1 MSGKEVERY
10 GGHTACV
17 EVSAPGAPS
26 LVFDC
31 GTGAQALG
39 QQIIESGQTEITI
52 LFSHTHMD
60 HLFALP
66 FFAPALSPRCTVTL
80 GVPATDAAEARD
92 KIGEYLNGVF
102 HPLRIADLP
111 AKVVFQA
118 VEPDQGFE
126 VGPYKVST
134 LRLAHPGGTIGYR
147 VSLGEQVVCY
157 LTDTAPLAPPDQG
170 LIVGEPPG
178 QRESELMDLV
188 RGADLM
194 IMDTTFTQDE
204 YLKKMSWGH
213 GYPEYAVCLAKAAG
227 VKRVALFHHSPDATD
242 VDMDEIAT
250 RWQGHTAPL
259 VSPAREGEVVD
270 LSG

>member
-1 MSGKEVERY
+1 VYRY

-17 EVSAPGAPS
+17 EVSAPGAPA

-39 QQIIESGQTEITI
+39 RQLLESGQTEITI

-60 HLFALP
+60 HLFGLP
-66 FFAPALSPRCTVTL
+66 FFAPILSPRCTVTL
-80 GVPATDAAEARD
+80 AVPATGSIEARN
-92 KIGEYLNGVF
+92 KIGRYLNGVF
-102 HPLRIADLP
+102 HPLHISDLA
-111 AKVVFQA
+111 AKVVFQG
-118 VEPDQGFE
+118 VEPDRSFE

-147 VSLGEQVVCY
+147 VSLGGQAVCY
-157 LTDTAPLAPPDQG
+157 LTDTGPLVPPDQG
-170 LIVGEPPG
+170 LFVGEPPA
-178 QRESELMDLV
+178 QRESELVELV

-194 IMDTTFTQDE
+194 IMDTTFTQE
-204 YLKKMSWGH
+204 EFLEKMTWGH

-242 VDMDEIAT
+242 TDMDEIAA
-250 RWQGHTAPL
+250 RWEGHTAPL
-259 VSPAREGEVVD
+259 VSPAREGVVVD